1 MINILVTGA
10 GGGVGQGIIKSLKM
24 IKDIDINI
32 IAADMNPLATGI
44 HASNKSYLVPAYS
57 SPDYLKRLIE
67 IFDLENIQFYFPG
80 TDVELELCSL
90 NKVMFKE
97 KFNVDV
103 VVSNYEA
110 ISISND
116 KYETFVFLKENNF
129 SHPKTYLPNEYEN
142 DKLEFPLILK
152 PAIGCRSIGVGI
164 VNNKEEMNRRLKN
177 ENGLIIQELIGKH
190 DSEYTCTVVKYK
202 DKISDVL
209 ILNRTL
215 RSGDTFR
222 ARPIQDKVISKY
234 VTNVA
239 LALGI
244 EGSCN
249 FQLRT
254 DKNGTPKIFE
264 INCRYSGTTPFCS
277 QLGFNPVEF
286 YLKNALS
293 IEYNYEIDYE
303 SVVLRSWSEVLVP
316 IEMINKLDKM
326 NNIVPSYVKKI
337 DLFEK
342 NELCQK

>member
-24 IKDIDINI
+24 INDIDINI
-32 IAADMNPLATGI
+32 IAADMSALATGMY
-44 HASNKSYLVPAYS
+44 ASNKSYLVPSCNS
-57 SPDYLKRLIE
+57 SEYLNRLVE
-67 IFDLENIQFYFPG
+67 IFNLEDVNYYFPG
-80 TDVELELCSL
+80 TDVELEFCAI
-90 NKVMFKE
+90 NKTMIKN

-103 VVSNYEA
+103 VISNKEA
-110 ISISND
+110 ILIADD
-116 KYETFVFLKENNF
+116 KYKTYEFLRKHNF
-129 SHPKTYLPNEYEN
+129 NYPKTFLPSESEDEEIIY
-142 DKLEFPLILK
+142 PIIMK

-164 VNNKEEMNRRLKN
+164 VNNKKEMNLRLLN
-177 ENGLIIQELIGKH
+177 ENGLIIQELIGE
-190 DSEYTCTVVKYK
+190 DNTEYTCTVVVLN

-209 ILNRTL
+209 ILNRVL

-222 ARPIQDKVISKY
+222 AEPIKNELISKY
-234 VTNVA
+234 VTEVA

-254 DKNGTPKIFE
+254 DSNGTPKIFE

-286 YLKNALS
+286 YLKS
-293 IEYNYEIDYE
+293 SMGIEYNYEIDYE
-303 SVVLRSWSEVLVP
+303 SIVLRNWSEVLVKKEV
-316 IEMINKLDKM
+316 IDNLDKM
-326 NNIVPSYVKKI
+326 SSIEPLYNRKI

-342 NELCQK
+342 VK